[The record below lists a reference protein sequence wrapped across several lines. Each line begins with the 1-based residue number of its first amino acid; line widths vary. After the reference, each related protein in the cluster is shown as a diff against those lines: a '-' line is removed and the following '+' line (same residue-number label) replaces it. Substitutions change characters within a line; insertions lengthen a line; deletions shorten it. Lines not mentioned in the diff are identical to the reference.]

1 MSEEDGDDPGYRLD
15 DVDRGVLFALQ
26 RDARNATAQEMA
38 EAVGVSPSTVR
49 NRIASMED
57 VGVIEGYQPV
67 IDYEKAGFQ
76 LRVLFV
82 VTVPPDE
89 RHRRA
94 KEALEVP
101 GVIDVREMLT
111 SKRNLYVEAIATSTR
126 DLAAITG
133 KLTDRNLDVLSSEI
147 VTAHY
152 SQPFGEFEF

>member
-1 MSEEDGDDPGYRLD
+1 MTDETDDEPEYQLD

-26 RDARNATAQEMA
+26 RDARNVTAQEMA
-38 EAVGVSPSTVR
+38 DEVGVSPSTVR
-49 NRIASMED
+49 NRIANLEN

-82 VTVPPDE
+82 ATVSPDE

-94 KEALEVP
+94 KEALQIP

-133 KLTDRNLDVLSSEI
+133 ELSDRNLDILSSEI